1 LTKSKLSSV
10 VIAILVVITGF
21 LANAVMDKI
30 TRTTVTA
37 QNIAPQLAIPTPES
51 EPADNDAALVVFI
64 GDFTQGSDEGGDGP
78 KNWVSLLAAEVRK
91 VAPLRTAVDDNGEGS
106 GYAIRASSPTLGEE
120 VRRLV
125 ASETRMVVLSG
136 SRNDV
141 VAQPN
146 EVFAAAQEA
155 YHAISELAP
164 HAQLIVIGPTWGS
177 GAPSADILQTRDA
190 VRDAAATAHAH
201 FIDPIGDDWFT
212 DGEPGLIGSDSVH
225 PTDLGNQRIAQ
236 YLYPLF
242 VQLMSEHA

>member
-1 LTKSKLSSV
+1 MKIKSSSV
-10 VIAILVVITGF
+10 AIVIMLVITGF
-21 LANAVMDKI
+21 LANEVMNKVA
-30 TRTTVTA
+30 RTTVTA
-37 QNIAPQLAIPTPES
+37 QNVAPQLAIPTPES
-51 EPADNDAALVVFI
+51 ASADNDAALAVFI

-78 KNWVSLLAAEVRK
+78 MNWVSLLAAKVRK

-106 GYAIRASSPTLGEE
+106 GYAIRASSPTIGEE

-125 ASETRMVVLSG
+125 ASETRMVVISG

-146 EVFAAAQEA
+146 EVSAAAQEA
-155 YHAISELAP
+155 YRVISALAP

-177 GAPSADILQTRDA
+177 GAPSADILRTRDA

-201 FIDPIGDDWFT
+201 FIDPIDDSWFT
-212 DGEPGLIGSDSVH
+212 NGEPGLIGSDSVH

-242 VQLMSEHA
+242 VQLMSEHV

>member
-1 LTKSKLSSV
+1 MKLKPSSV
-10 VIAILVVITGF
+10 AVVILFVITGF
-21 LANAVMDKI
+21 LANEVMDKI
-30 TRTTVTA
+30 ARTTLTA
-37 QNIAPQLAIPTPES
+37 QNIAPPLVIPKPES

-78 KNWVSLLAAEVRK
+78 MNWVSLLAAKVRK

-106 GYAIRASSPTLGEE
+106 GYAVRASSPTLGEE

-125 ASETRMVVLSG
+125 APQTRMVVMSG

-141 VAQPN
+141 VAQPD
-146 EVFAAAQEA
+146 EVSAAARDA
-155 YHAISELAP
+155 YRAISQSAP

-177 GAPSADILQTRDA
+177 GAPSADILRTRDA
-190 VRDAAATAHAH
+190 VRDAAETAHGH
-201 FIDPIGDDWFT
+201 FIDPIEENWFT
-212 DGEPGLIGSDSVH
+212 SGELGLIGSDSVH

>member
-1 LTKSKLSSV
+1 MNNKLGSV
-10 VIAILVVITGF
+10 AIVILLLVTGL
-21 LANAVMDKI
+21 LANGVMHKAA
-30 TRTTVTA
+30 RTTATA
-37 QNIAPQLAIPTPES
+37 HIIAPQLAIPTPES
-51 EPADNDAALVVFI
+51 ELADNDAALVVFI

-78 KNWVSLLAAEVRK
+78 TNWVSLLAAKVRK

-106 GYAIRASSPTLGEE
+106 GYVVRASSPTFGEE

-125 ASETRMVVLSG
+125 AADTRMVVMSG

-146 EVFAAAQEA
+146 EVSAAARDA
-155 YHAISELAP
+155 YRVISELAP

-190 VRDAAATAHAH
+190 VRDAAEAAHAH
-201 FIDPIGDDWFT
+201 FIDPIEDNWFT
-212 DGEPGLIGSDSVH
+212 NGEPGLIGSDSVH